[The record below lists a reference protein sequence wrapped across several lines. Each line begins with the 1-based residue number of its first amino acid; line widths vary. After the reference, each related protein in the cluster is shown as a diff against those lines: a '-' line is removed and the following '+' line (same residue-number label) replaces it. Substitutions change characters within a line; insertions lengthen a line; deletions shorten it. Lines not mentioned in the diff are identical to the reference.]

1 LGPSG
6 RTGQVDG
13 VEEERQEPH
22 LAEAAGPEGSVA
34 ILQLAADPAHR
45 RPADRSETRL
55 PGEALDVAV
64 RQAPDVGADDERL
77 EWPCPD
83 DRPRVGDDR
92 AHEPGERVAHLGH
105 RDRDLA
111 LGGLDPAGPGCSW
124 LIPLEDDLG
133 AEAPDLTQL
142 VGTVDPVRAL
152 GAILRSTAWSPLRLP
167 RSALE
172 PTRSSLL
179 QRIQDASRG
188 PPALT
193 VTATTPAPAHAA
205 APLASRRVDV
215 ELARVV
221 AIVMVMTI
229 HVAAGTISLGLAAH
243 SQSGTYLAAIALNAF
258 SRPGAPVFLAIAG
271 WALLKRR
278 PVSDEDVW
286 LGRRMIR
293 LLVPLG
299 LWGLLYIGAAVVRG
313 AIYHTT
319 PWLKV
324 APGDWLLRQ
333 LTLTIAGPGVRPHL
347 WFMYTLAGLT
357 LAIWLA
363 RAIPRELK
371 LRPTIVYAAAGFA
384 LLMLFGLPAPFVA
397 PYLQGFV
404 WTLGYAALG
413 YVALE
418 ADTPPF
424 PIALA
429 LYVAASL
436 LLVFAGLTLDPN
448 SWAYSYPGPLTVAAT
463 IGLLWVIRGVR
474 VPQRVVPMVLSAA
487 GLSFGVYLGHLL
499 VADYVGVISSTPG
512 ALLYG
517 LSRPANLAY
526 VLAATMLLSFGV
538 AWLWHRSRK
547 LSFLLG

>member
-1 LGPSG
+1 M
-6 RTGQVDG
+6 
-13 VEEERQEPH
+13 
-22 LAEAAGPEGSVA
+22 
-34 ILQLAADPAHR
+34 
-45 RPADRSETRL
+45 
-55 PGEALDVAV
+55 
-64 RQAPDVGADDERL
+64 
-77 EWPCPD
+77 
-83 DRPRVGDDR
+83 
-92 AHEPGERVAHLGH
+92 
-105 RDRDLA
+105 
-111 LGGLDPAGPGCSW
+111 
-124 LIPLEDDLG
+124 
-133 AEAPDLTQL
+133 
-142 VGTVDPVRAL
+142 
-152 GAILRSTAWSPLRLP
+152 
-167 RSALE
+167 
-172 PTRSSLL
+172 
-179 QRIQDASRG
+179 
-188 PPALT
+188 T
-193 VTATTPAPAHAA
+193 VTAATPAPAHAA

-229 HVAAGTISLGLAAH
+229 HVAAGAISLGLAAH

-299 LWGLLYIGAAVVRG
+299 LWGLLYIGEAVVRG

-347 WFMYTLAGLT
+347 WFMYALAGLT
-357 LAIWLA
+357 LAIWLV
-363 RAIPRELK
+363 RAIPRELT

-418 ADTPPF
+418 ADTPPL

-436 LLVFAGLTLDPN
+436 LLVVAGLTLGPN

-474 VPQRVVPMVLSAA
+474 VPQRAQGWTEKRFVGILLFRRGAACPERIRAPVP
-487 GLSFGVYLGHLL
+487 
-499 VADYVGVISSTPG
+499 T
-512 ALLYG
+512 
-517 LSRPANLAY
+517 R
-526 VLAATMLLSFGV
+526 
-538 AWLWHRSRK
+538 R
-547 LSFLLG
+547 